1 MTQHLIVLG
10 DSLADSGNTASV
22 LQLIG
27 QNPFEDD
34 IYDKGGN
41 VKASDGPVLGEFVAI
56 EMGAKI
62 DDAQLISAISSEG
75 PKDVQVHNYAHS
87 GASTDA
93 SPGFSLPTGEFVG
106 MGLKEQKKRVV
117 DRKLFYKSQTDVDVL
132 ISAGGND
139 IRDAAVD
146 AIDQIKEVIATDSKK
161 DDRQFARSIAKPI
174 ARNLRRTI
182 RRLAPFTDEI
192 AFGVGQIFTETPEAQ
207 DWLTNF
213 SSEDQR
219 KALGVINIVG
229 KRLRKKMV
237 KKYRDIDHV
246 AVIDAAEVWSQLDS
260 PSFVDKFHPDAKTS
274 SEFAKIF
281 VNEASDQLT
290 SFGF

>member
-106 MGLKEQKKRVV
+106 MGLKEQKKLE
-117 DRKLFYKSQTDVDVL
+117 LFHH
-132 ISAGGND
+132 
-139 IRDAAVD
+139 
-146 AIDQIKEVIATDSKK
+146 
-161 DDRQFARSIAKPI
+161 F
-174 ARNLRRTI
+174 
-182 RRLAPFTDEI
+182 
-192 AFGVGQIFTETPEAQ
+192 
-207 DWLTNF
+207 
-213 SSEDQR
+213 
-219 KALGVINIVG
+219 
-229 KRLRKKMV
+229 
-237 KKYRDIDHV
+237 
-246 AVIDAAEVWSQLDS
+246 
-260 PSFVDKFHPDAKTS
+260 
-274 SEFAKIF
+274 EFAY
-281 VNEASDQLT
+281 VEYQVLPVLQQLFLQAMC
-290 SFGF
+290 SFQ